1 MWLGHA
7 HKDLTS
13 QTSTPNSYEK
23 TWNTGGEGFE
33 SVAVTKRSECVGGF
47 GRCAEV
53 DRCADAF
60 SQFQMPSNEI
70 GVEMC
75 EEDVLDLKRV
85 LGGKRKILVGLALGS
100 TTTAVPVVSSP
111 IR

>member
-53 DRCADAF
+53 DRCAGAF
-60 SQFQMPSNEI
+60 SQFQMSGNEI
-70 GVEMC
+70 GVEMFG
-75 EEDVLDLKRV
+75 V
-85 LGGKRKILVGLALGS
+85 AWGS

>member
-1 MWLGHA
+1 
-7 HKDLTS
+7 
-13 QTSTPNSYEK
+13 
-23 TWNTGGEGFE
+23 
-33 SVAVTKRSECVGGF
+33 
-47 GRCAEV
+47 
-53 DRCADAF
+53 
-60 SQFQMPSNEI
+60 MPSNEI

-100 TTTAVPVVSSP
+100 TTTAVPVVSST